1 MSQTV
6 EPSRDGMI
14 DKIDVDFKFQALR
27 PYFDEDE
34 EPRNCYAVTVSYK
47 DNSVKFTYG
56 DSLADTHDNL
66 KPKKRDILEIITSDF
81 FYTKHNYPTFGD
93 FAKEMGLSQD
103 SIKGLETYKKCLLQG
118 KKLHEVF
125 TEDEIYNLSEELDD
139 A

>member
-6 EPSRDGMI
+6 EPTRDGMI

-56 DSLADTHDNL
+56 DSLADTHDDL

-81 FYTKHNYPTFGD
+81 FYTKDYYPTFGD
-93 FAKEMGLSQD
+93 FAKEMGLSED
-103 SIKGLETYKKCLLQG
+103 SIKGLETYKKCLVQG
-118 KKLHEVF
+118 EKLHKVF
-125 TEDEIYNLSEELDD
+125 SENEINNLREELDN